1 MALLIFSLLCTTNM
15 WNKIQ
20 KLKTVFLF
28 ASFIFLANPGD
39 MLAQEFNCEVT
50 VNTRQI
56 SGTAYE
62 YVNELE
68 DALESYINRN
78 RWTDDTFEEFERIS
92 CQIQIALTSV
102 DDQFNYTAETVF
114 SVRRPIYNTIQ
125 ESAALVLSDN
135 NWAFGYPRNK
145 NLVFDEL
152 QFDELTSF
160 IDFYMYVILGYDYD
174 SFDELGGTRFYSQ
187 AQDIFE
193 LGRNSGASGWGRSIG
208 AQRNRN
214 GLISDLTNP
223 NYQPLREAYYR
234 YHRYG
239 LDQFTLNS
247 KDAINEVIQALS
259 TMEETKR
266 RTSNNY
272 LFDIFFDTKYTE
284 IVAMFQA
291 ADIETRLEAYNL
303 LRDVDPSHTSSYERL
318 QN

>member
-1 MALLIFSLLCTTNM
+1 M
-15 WNKIQ
+15 WNIFQ
-20 KLKTVFLF
+20 KLKSIFFLALVGLSAGTGTVF
-28 ASFIFLANPGD
+28 G
-39 MLAQEFNCEVT
+39 QEFNCEVT

-56 SGTAYE
+56 SGSSYE
-62 YVNELE
+62 YVTDLEEELE
-68 DALESYINRN
+68 NYINRN
-78 RWTDDTFEEFERIS
+78 RWTDDTFEEFERIK
-92 CQIQIALTSV
+92 CQIQIALTAV
-102 DDQFNYTAETVF
+102 DEQFNYTAEAVF
-114 SVRRPIYNTIQ
+114 SVRRPIYNTVQ

-152 QFDELTSF
+152 QFDDLTSF

-174 SFDELGGTRFYSQ
+174 SFDELGGSQFYGQ

-247 KDAINEVIQALS
+247 QDAIREVIEALS
-259 TMEETKR
+259 LMEETKR

-284 IVAMFQA
+284 IVAMLQA
-291 ADIETRLEAYNL
+291 ADIQTRLEAYNL
-303 LRDVDPSHTSSYERL
+303 LRDVDPSHSSSYERL

>member
-1 MALLIFSLLCTTNM
+1 M

-20 KLKTVFLF
+20 KLKSV
-28 ASFIFLANPGD
+28 FIFGLIVLVLSPEWSS
-39 MLAQEFNCEVT
+39 AQEVNCEVT
-50 VNTRQI
+50 VNSRQI
-56 SGTAYE
+56 SGSAYE
-62 YVNELE
+62 YVTDLEDELE
-68 DALESYINRN
+68 NYINRN
-78 RWTDDTFEEFERIS
+78 RWTDDTFEDFERIK
-92 CQIQIALTSV
+92 CQVQIALTGV
-102 DDQFNYTAETVF
+102 DDQFNYTAEAAF

-135 NWAFGYPRNK
+135 NWTFGYPRNK

-152 QFDELTSF
+152 QFDDLTSF

-174 SFDELGGTRFYSQ
+174 SFEELGGSEFYGE

-193 LGRNSGASGWGRSIG
+193 LGRNSGVSGWGRSIG

-234 YHRYG
+234 YHRFG
-239 LDQFTLNS
+239 LDQFTLDS
-247 KDAINEVIQALS
+247 QSAIAEVIDALS
-259 TMEETKR
+259 TLEEAKR

-284 IVAMFQA
+284 IVAMLQA
-291 ADIETRLEAYNL
+291 ADIQSRLEAYNI
-303 LRDVDPSHTSSYERL
+303 LREVDPSHTSSYGRL

>member
-1 MALLIFSLLCTTNM
+1 M

-20 KLKTVFLF
+20 KLKSLFLF
-28 ASFIFLANPGD
+28 AILLVLVQPNLAA
-39 MLAQEFNCEVT
+39 AQEFNCDVT
-50 VNTRQI
+50 VNSRQI
-56 SGTAYE
+56 SGSSYE
-62 YVNELE
+62 YVSELE
-68 DALESYINRN
+68 GELENYINRN
-78 RWTDDTFEEFERIS
+78 RWTDDRFEEHERIK
-92 CQIQIALTSV
+92 CQIQIVLTSV

-145 NLVFDEL
+145 NLVFDQL
-152 QFDELTSF
+152 QFDDLTSL

-174 SFDELGGTRFYSQ
+174 SFAELGGSQFYSS

-208 AQRNRN
+208 AQRNKN
-214 GLISDLTNP
+214 GLISDLMNP

-247 KDAINEVIQALS
+247 QRSIREVIDALS
-259 TMEETKR
+259 LMEETKR

-284 IVAMFQA
+284 IVALFQS
-291 ADIETRLEAYNL
+291 ADVQTRLEAYNI

>member
-1 MALLIFSLLCTTNM
+1 MKS
-15 WNKIQ
+15 
-20 KLKTVFLF
+20 V
-28 ASFIFLANPGD
+28 FIFGLIVLVLSPEWSS
-39 MLAQEFNCEVT
+39 AQEFNCEVT
-50 VNTRQI
+50 VNSRQI
-56 SGTAYE
+56 SGSAYE
-62 YVNELE
+62 YVTDLEDELE
-68 DALESYINRN
+68 NYINRN
-78 RWTDDTFEEFERIS
+78 RWTDDTFEDFERIK
-92 CQIQIALTSV
+92 CQVQIALTGV
-102 DDQFNYTAETVF
+102 DDQFNYTAEAAF

-135 NWAFGYPRNK
+135 NWTFGYPRNK

-152 QFDELTSF
+152 QFDDLTSF

-174 SFDELGGTRFYSQ
+174 SFEELGGSEFYGE

-234 YHRYG
+234 YHRFG
-239 LDQFTLNS
+239 LDQFTLDS
-247 KDAINEVIQALS
+247 QSAITEVIDALS
-259 TMEETKR
+259 TLEEAKR

-284 IVAMFQA
+284 IVAMLQA
-291 ADIETRLEAYNL
+291 ADIQSRLEAYNI
-303 LRDVDPSHTSSYERL
+303 LREVDPSHTSSYERL

>member
-1 MALLIFSLLCTTNM
+1 M

-20 KLKTVFLF
+20 KLKSV
-28 ASFIFLANPGD
+28 FIFGLIVLGFSPEWSS
-39 MLAQEFNCEVT
+39 AQEFNCEVT
-50 VNTRQI
+50 VNSRQI
-56 SGTAYE
+56 SGSAYE
-62 YVNELE
+62 YVTDLE

-78 RWTDDTFEEFERIS
+78 RWTDDTFEEFERIK

-102 DDQFNYTAETVF
+102 DDQFNYTAEAVF

-152 QFDELTSF
+152 QFDDLTSF

-174 SFDELGGTRFYSQ
+174 SFEELGGSEFYSQ
-187 AQDIFE
+187 AQDILE

-214 GLISDLTNP
+214 GLISDLINP

-239 LDQFTLNS
+239 LDQFTLDS
-247 KDAINEVIQALS
+247 QSAISEVINALS
-259 TMEETKR
+259 TMEEAKR

-284 IVAMFQA
+284 IVAMMQA
-291 ADIETRLEAYNL
+291 ADIQTRLEAYNI
-303 LRDVDPSHTSSYERL
+303 LRDVDPSHSTSYERL

>member
-1 MALLIFSLLCTTNM
+1 M

-20 KLKTVFLF
+20 KLKSL
-28 ASFIFLANPGD
+28 FIFAFLLVLLQPNWAA
-39 MLAQEFNCEVT
+39 AQEFNCDVT
-50 VNTRQI
+50 VNSRQI
-56 SGTAYE
+56 SGSAYE
-62 YVNELE
+62 YVSELE
-68 DALESYINRN
+68 GELENYINRN
-78 RWTDDTFEEFERIS
+78 RWTDDRFEEHERIK
-92 CQIQIALTSV
+92 CQIQIVLTSV
-102 DDQFNYTAETVF
+102 NDQFNYTAETVF

-145 NLVFDEL
+145 NLVFDQL
-152 QFDELTSF
+152 QFDDLTSL

-174 SFDELGGTRFYSQ
+174 SFAELGGSQFYSS

-208 AQRNRN
+208 AQRNKN

-247 KDAINEVIQALS
+247 QRSIREVIDALS
-259 TMEETKR
+259 LMEETKR

-284 IVAMFQA
+284 IVALFQS
-291 ADIETRLEAYNL
+291 ADVQTRLEAYNI
-303 LRDVDPSHTSSYERL
+303 LRNVDPSHTSSYERL

>member
-1 MALLIFSLLCTTNM
+1 M

-20 KLKTVFLF
+20 KLKSILVFGL
-28 ASFIFLANPGD
+28 IVLALLPEWSS
-39 MLAQEFNCEVT
+39 AQEFNCEVT
-50 VNTRQI
+50 VNSRQI
-56 SGTAYE
+56 SGSAYE
-62 YVNELE
+62 YVSDLEDELE
-68 DALESYINRN
+68 NYINRN
-78 RWTDDTFEEFERIS
+78 RWTDDTFEEFERIK

-102 DDQFNYTAETVF
+102 DDQFNYTAEAVF

-152 QFDELTSF
+152 QFDDLTSL
-160 IDFYMYVILGYDYD
+160 IDFYIYVILGYDYD
-174 SFDELGGTRFYSQ
+174 SFEELGGSRFYSQ

-239 LDQFTLNS
+239 LDQFTLDS
-247 KDAINEVIQALS
+247 QSAISEVIDALS
-259 TMEETKR
+259 TMEEAKR

-284 IVAMFQA
+284 IVAMLQA
-291 ADIETRLEAYNL
+291 ADIQTRLEAYNI
-303 LRDVDPSHTSSYERL
+303 LRDVDPSHSSSYERL

>member
-1 MALLIFSLLCTTNM
+1 M

-20 KLKTVFLF
+20 KLK
-28 ASFIFLANPGD
+28 SIFILGLIGLCILPE
-39 MLAQEFNCEVT
+39 LSSAQEFNCEVT
-50 VNTRQI
+50 VNSRQI
-56 SGTAYE
+56 SGSAYE
-62 YVNELE
+62 YVSELE
-68 DALESYINRN
+68 TGLENYINRN
-78 RWTDDTFEEFERIS
+78 RWTDDTFEEFERIK

-102 DDQFNYTAETVF
+102 DDQFNYTAEAVF
-114 SVRRPIYNTIQ
+114 SIRRPIYNTIQ

-152 QFDELTSF
+152 QFDNLTSF

-174 SFDELGGTRFYSQ
+174 SFESLGGSEFYGK

-234 YHRYG
+234 YHRFG

-247 KDAINEVIQALS
+247 QNAISEVINALS
-259 TMEETKR
+259 VMDETKR

-284 IVAMFQA
+284 IVAMLQA
-291 ADIETRLEAYNL
+291 ADIQTRLEAYNL
-303 LRDVDPSHTSSYERL
+303 LRDVDPSHSSSYERL

>member
-1 MALLIFSLLCTTNM
+1 MC
-15 WNKIQ
+15 NKIQ
-20 KLKTVFLF
+20 KLKSFLV
-28 ASFIFLANPGD
+28 ITFLLGLILPDWAE
-39 MLAQEFNCEVT
+39 AQEFNCEVT
-50 VNTRQI
+50 INSRQI
-56 SGTAYE
+56 SGSAYE
-62 YVNELE
+62 YVSELE
-68 DALESYINRN
+68 GELENYINRN
-78 RWTDDTFEEFERIS
+78 RWTDDRFEEHERIR
-92 CQIQIALTSV
+92 CQIQIVLTSV
-102 DDQFNYTAETVF
+102 DEQFNYTAETIF

-152 QFDELTSF
+152 QFDDLTSL

-174 SFDELGGTRFYSQ
+174 SFAELGGSEFYRE

-208 AQRNRN
+208 AQRNKN

-247 KDAINEVIQALS
+247 QQSIREIIDALS
-259 TMEETKR
+259 IMEETKR

-284 IVAMFQA
+284 IVAMLQA
-291 ADIETRLEAYNL
+291 ADVQTRLEAYNL
-303 LRDVDPSHTSSYERL
+303 LRDVDPSHSSSYERL

>member
-1 MALLIFSLLCTTNM
+1 M

-20 KLKTVFLF
+20 KLKSIFFLTLTVVVAGTGTVF
-28 ASFIFLANPGD
+28 G
-39 MLAQEFNCEVT
+39 QEFNCEVT

-56 SGTAYE
+56 SGTSYE
-62 YVNELE
+62 YVTDLEEELE
-68 DALESYINRN
+68 NYINRN
-78 RWTDDTFEEFERIS
+78 RWTDDTFEEFERIK
-92 CQIQIALTSV
+92 CQIQIALTGV
-102 DDQFNYTAETVF
+102 DDQFNYTAEAAF
-114 SVRRPIYNTIQ
+114 SVRRPIYNTVQ

-152 QFDELTSF
+152 QFDDLTSF
-160 IDFYMYVILGYDYD
+160 IDFYIYVILGYDYD
-174 SFDELGGTRFYSQ
+174 SFDELGGSRFYGQ

-239 LDQFTLNS
+239 LDQFTLNAQE
-247 KDAINEVIQALS
+247 AIAEVIRALS
-259 TMEETKR
+259 IMEETKR

-284 IVAMFQA
+284 IVAMFQTS
-291 ADIETRLEAYNL
+291 DIQTRLEAYNL

>member
-1 MALLIFSLLCTTNM
+1 MKSL
-15 WNKIQ
+15 
-20 KLKTVFLF
+20 
-28 ASFIFLANPGD
+28 FIFAFLLVLLQPNWAA
-39 MLAQEFNCEVT
+39 AQEFNCDVT
-50 VNTRQI
+50 VNSRQI
-56 SGTAYE
+56 SGSAYE
-62 YVNELE
+62 YVSELE
-68 DALESYINRN
+68 GELENYINRN
-78 RWTDDTFEEFERIS
+78 RWTDDRFEEHERIK
-92 CQIQIALTSV
+92 CQIQIVLTSV
-102 DDQFNYTAETVF
+102 NDQFNYTAETVF

-145 NLVFDEL
+145 NLVFDQL
-152 QFDELTSF
+152 QFDDLTSL

-174 SFDELGGTRFYSQ
+174 SFAELGGSQFYSS

-208 AQRNRN
+208 AQRNKN

-247 KDAINEVIQALS
+247 QRSIREVIDALS
-259 TMEETKR
+259 LMEETKR

-284 IVAMFQA
+284 IVALFQS
-291 ADIETRLEAYNL
+291 ADVQTRLEAYNI
-303 LRDVDPSHTSSYERL
+303 LRNVDPSHTSSYERL

>member
-1 MALLIFSLLCTTNM
+1 MC
-15 WNKIQ
+15 NKIQ
-20 KLKTVFLF
+20 KLKSLFLF
-28 ASFIFLANPGD
+28 AFLLVLIQPYWAV
-39 MLAQEFNCEVT
+39 AQEFNCDVT
-50 VNTRQI
+50 VNSRQI
-56 SGTAYE
+56 SGSAYE
-62 YVNELE
+62 YVSELE
-68 DALESYINRN
+68 GELENYINRN
-78 RWTDDTFEEFERIS
+78 RWTDDRFEEHERIK
-92 CQIQIALTSV
+92 CQIQIVLTSV

-145 NLVFDEL
+145 NLVFDQL
-152 QFDELTSF
+152 QFDDLTSL

-174 SFDELGGTRFYSQ
+174 SFAELGGSQFYSS

-208 AQRNRN
+208 AQRNKN

-247 KDAINEVIQALS
+247 QRSIQEVIDALS
-259 TMEETKR
+259 LMEETKR

-284 IVAMFQA
+284 IVALFQS
-291 ADIETRLEAYNL
+291 ADVQTRLEAYNI

>member
-1 MALLIFSLLCTTNM
+1 MC
-15 WNKIQ
+15 NKIQ
-20 KLKTVFLF
+20 KLKSFLV
-28 ASFIFLANPGD
+28 ITFLLGLILPDWAE
-39 MLAQEFNCEVT
+39 AQEFNCEVT
-50 VNTRQI
+50 VNSRQI
-56 SGTAYE
+56 SGSAYE
-62 YVNELE
+62 YVSELE
-68 DALESYINRN
+68 GELENYINRN
-78 RWTDDTFEEFERIS
+78 RWTDDRFEEHERIR
-92 CQIQIALTSV
+92 CQIQVVLTSV
-102 DDQFNYTAETVF
+102 DEQFNYTAETAF

-152 QFDELTSF
+152 QFDDLTSL

-174 SFDELGGTRFYSQ
+174 SFAELGGSEFYRE

-208 AQRNRN
+208 AQRNKN

-234 YHRYG
+234 YHRFG

-247 KDAINEVIQALS
+247 QQSIREIIDALS
-259 TMEETKR
+259 IMEETKR

-284 IVAMFQA
+284 IVAMLQA
-291 ADIETRLEAYNL
+291 ADVQTRLEAYNL
-303 LRDVDPSHTSSYERL
+303 LRDVDPSHSSSYERL